1 MVSFWS
7 EKNQGEEERR
17 KACDCHF
24 QGKEQTGNEIG
35 HLGPQKKTS
44 TGWTV
49 DTHPRL
55 VAANRQGMQMNL
67 ALQPRPKKF
76 RTLMGDASGGR

>member
-35 HLGPQKKTS
+35 HLGPKKVLQL
-44 TGWTV
+44 GGHH
-49 DTHPRL
+49 THPRL